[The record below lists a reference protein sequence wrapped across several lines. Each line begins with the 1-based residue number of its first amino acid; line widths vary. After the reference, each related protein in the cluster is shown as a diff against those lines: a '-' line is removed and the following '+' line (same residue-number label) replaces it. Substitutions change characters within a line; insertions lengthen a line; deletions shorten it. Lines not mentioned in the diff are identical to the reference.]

1 MLLLDALAEARIVE
15 AVARGEFD
23 DLPGAGKPLLLDD
36 DSHIPETQRMAYRIL
51 KNAGCLPPEMQ
62 LHKDIDVLAAAIPE
76 IEDDTECQRARL
88 RLQVLMLRL
97 SLSRGGG
104 GALRCEQAYFD
115 RIQLRWTQGRAM
127 R

>member
-15 AVARGEFD
+15 AMERGEFD
-23 DLPGAGKPLLLDD
+23 DLASAGKPLQLDD

-62 LHKDIDVLAAAIPE
+62 LRRDIDVLAAAIPE
-76 IEDDTECQRARL
+76 IEDDTECRRARR

-104 GALRCEQAYFD
+104 GDLRCEQAYFD
-115 RIQLRWTQGRAM
+115 RIRLRWTQRRAK
-127 R
+127 